1 MSKALVLLSIF
12 AVLIDVSAVGRNAA
26 QAGSLRAQSRST
38 DPSVAAQDPSPA
50 ELEEEEE
57 EDGTQDQEVSMPQ
70 PVQREGAAQPP
81 VAAVQSPAADI
92 NPAVSPEVA
101 VPISAPT
108 VPMPAPTLP
117 SVETLP
123 QQGPTKPQLSL
134 AEANTAAVTDPNQ
147 NSEAFTADED
157 TGLDAEVPST
167 SAIVSS
173 MKPAVSADEGIGHDA
188 AVPSVS
194 ASASSVKPVA
204 MPELS
209 SALLRKTQNT
219 SGKVLSWSLFDHGK
233 HPSHVGTAFHADAPP
248 GFEPLESGSYQSCN
262 PPCIQ
267 GRGICND
274 NLCFCK
280 SPYTGTTCQHKVGTL
295 ARVSYPMLVAFSIVS
310 VVFGVLFAQLFFAWI
325 SQHFDKRLSWGEGA
339 LHKEVWCPP
348 VNNKGK
354 N

>member
-1 MSKALVLLSIF
+1 
-12 AVLIDVSAVGRNAA
+12 
-26 QAGSLRAQSRST
+26 
-38 DPSVAAQDPSPA
+38 
-50 ELEEEEE
+50 
-57 EDGTQDQEVSMPQ
+57 
-70 PVQREGAAQPP
+70 
-81 VAAVQSPAADI
+81 
-92 NPAVSPEVA
+92 
-101 VPISAPT
+101 
-108 VPMPAPTLP
+108 
-117 SVETLP
+117 
-123 QQGPTKPQLSL
+123 
-134 AEANTAAVTDPNQ
+134 
-147 NSEAFTADED
+147 
-157 TGLDAEVPST
+157 
-167 SAIVSS
+167 

-219 SGKVLSWSLFDHGK
+219 SGKVLSWSLTDHGK

-295 ARVSYPMLVAFSIVS
+295 ARVSYPMLVAFAIVS
-310 VVFGVLFAQLFFAWI
+310 LLFGVLAAQIIHAIINLR
-325 SQHFDKRLSWGEGA
+325 SEGKLSA
-339 LHKEVWCPP
+339 LGDGYGRKEVWMP
-348 VNNKGK
+348 
-354 N
+354 